1 MEMLKNANNNIYL
14 VGPMAAGKSTVGRAL
29 ARKLRRDF
37 FDTDHEIIECTGVQ
51 ISLIF
56 ELEGEAGFRKREA
69 EKLALL
75 SLQKS
80 VVIATGGGIVLSAE
94 NLKVVKQTG
103 LVIYLTCSIDQQ
115 LKRTRSDTQRPLLQI
130 ADPRKKLEELMV
142 QREPL
147 YESVADI
154 KINTEKGNLRN
165 TVNEIISQLK
175 RINDNA

>member
-1 MEMLKNANNNIYL
+1 MNMLKNTNNNIYL
-14 VGPMAAGKSTVGRAL
+14 VGPMAAGKSTVGKAL
-29 ARKLRRDF
+29 ARKLKRNF

-56 ELEGEAGFRKREA
+56 ELEGELGFRKRET

-75 SLQKS
+75 SFQES

-94 NLKVVKQTG
+94 NREVIAETG

-115 LKRTRSDTQRPLLQI
+115 LKRTKSDTQRPLLQI
-130 ADPRKKLEELMV
+130 ADPRKKLEELMI

-154 KINTEKGNLRN
+154 IINTEKGNLRN
-165 TVNEIISQLK
+165 TVSEIISQLK